1 VTNLIDRPSAPTTT
15 GLPRPSLTPP
25 MLTPL
30 QRFKKSPAAHWIVR
44 SGIFLGIAMSAA
56 MVGSLVAVNMPL
68 PGAVSPKEGRRLLG
82 DLVKSGFQ
90 YQVSRPVNVLVMGID
105 RVPGATDGS
114 PESFTGRSDTMLLL
128 RVDPQKESV
137 SMLSIPRDT
146 QVDIPGVGVTK
157 INQANASGGPL
168 LARESV
174 SSALNDVKVD
184 RYVRISTNAF
194 RELVDKLGGVR
205 VYVPQPMVYTDNTQ
219 KLNINLAQGWQTLNG
234 SQAEQFARFRK
245 DDLGDIGRVQRQQSM
260 IKALR
265 GQVNNPFTIA
275 RIPGIIRDMQKYVD
289 SNLSF
294 EEMVALVNFGLKME
308 QKDFKMVLLP
318 GRFSSADEFKA
329 SYWIMDEAGRDRIL
343 QDQFQVTKT
352 NDEASK
358 LATTPESD
366 PSLSLRIAVQNAAEN
381 PNAARRIANFL
392 TEKGYQN
399 VFVIEPWPDQENNTQ
414 VIAQNGQ
421 TKAANALR
429 DLLNVGEVEA
439 ASTGDI
445 ESDLTLR
452 VGNDWAKA
460 PLPKE

>member
-1 VTNLIDRPSAPTTT
+1 
-15 GLPRPSLTPP
+15 
-25 MLTPL
+25 MLNPL

-68 PGAVSPKEGRRLLG
+68 PGAVSPREGRRLLG

-90 YQVSRPVNVLVMGID
+90 YQVSRPVNVLIMGID
-105 RVPGATDGS
+105 RVPNATDGS
-114 PESFTGRSDTMLLL
+114 PESFSGRSDTMLLL

-174 SSALNDVKVD
+174 SNALNDVKVD

-205 VYVPQPMVYTDNTQ
+205 IYVPKPMVYTDNTQ

-275 RIPGIIRDMQKYVD
+275 RIPSIIRDMQKYVD

-294 EEMVALVNFGLKME
+294 EEMVALANFGLKME

-343 QDQFQVTKT
+343 QDQFQVTKASN
-352 NDEASK
+352 NDSA

-366 PSLSLRIAVQNAAEN
+366 PSLSLRIAIQNAAEN

-399 VFVIEPWPDQENNTQ
+399 IFMIEPWPEQENNTQ

-421 TKAANALR
+421 TKAATSLR
-429 DLLNVGEVEA
+429 DVLNVGEVEA

-445 ESDLTLR
+445 ESDLTIR
-452 VGNDWAKA
+452 VGNDWSKA

>member
-1 VTNLIDRPSAPTTT
+1 
-15 GLPRPSLTPP
+15 

-30 QRFKKSPAAHWIVR
+30 QRFKKSPAAHWIIR

-90 YQVSRPVNVLVMGID
+90 YQVSRPVNVLIMGID
-105 RVPGATDGS
+105 RVPNAADGS
-114 PESFTGRSDTMLLL
+114 PESFSGRSDTMLLL
-128 RVDPQKESV
+128 RVDPQKEAV

-174 SSALNDVKVD
+174 SNALNDVKVD

-205 VYVPQPMVYTDNTQ
+205 IYVPQPMSYTDNTQ
-219 KLNINLAQGWQTLNG
+219 KLNIDLAQGWQTLNG

-294 EEMVALVNFGLKME
+294 EEMVALVNFGLKMD

-318 GRFSSADEFKA
+318 GRFSSADEFRA

-343 QDQFQVTKT
+343 QDQFQVTK
-352 NDEASK
+352 ASDDAPA

-366 PSLSLRIAVQNAAEN
+366 PALSLRIAVQNAAAN

-392 TEKGYQN
+392 TTKGYQN
-399 VFVIEPWPDQENNTQ
+399 VFTIEPWSEQANNTQ

-421 TKAANALR
+421 TKAAKSLR
-429 DLLNVGEVEA
+429 DVLNVGEVEA

-445 ESDLTLR
+445 DSDLTIR
-452 VGNDWAKA
+452 VGNDWEKA